1 MGAVW
6 GAVLF
11 GVLGGLVAEV
21 GVLVRWFLAAPRVIG
36 THLRRPAHYLVGGLW
51 ALGSG
56 MLAAVVATGVSL
68 SPVTAVVIGLSTS
81 LVLQWFL
88 SFRLRTS
95 LPPATTKVRAAELE
109 RSPVGH
115 RMRAWSFVWPSALVG
130 ATFIILACWV
140 LAQTLPPDLALGIG
154 VVMVVSLGAVGL
166 VLRGIGDEL
175 DSLRLRA
182 LGYYVGALAYAATAS
197 VALYNGLPQL
207 LQM

>member
-1 MGAVW
+1 MGPVW
-6 GAVLF
+6 TAVLF
-11 GVLGGLVAEV
+11 GVLGGLLAEL
-21 GVLVRWFLAAPRVIG
+21 GVLVRWALAAPRVIG
-36 THLRRPAHYLVGGLW
+36 THLRRPGYYLVGSLW

-68 SPVTAVVIGLSTS
+68 DPLTSVVIGVSTS

-88 SFRLRTS
+88 SFRLRST
-95 LPPATTKVRAAELE
+95 LPPATTTVRAADLE
-109 RSPVGH
+109 RSPTSH
-115 RMRAWSFVWPSALVG
+115 RVRAWSFVWPSALVG
-130 ATFIILACWV
+130 ATFIVLVCWV
-140 LAQTLPPDLALGIG
+140 LARTLSSELALGIG
-154 VVMVVSLGAVGL
+154 IVLVVFLGAVGL

-182 LGYYVGALAYAATAS
+182 LGYYLGALAYAATAS